1 LLSHI
6 ASSEAGHDR
15 IVVTESG
22 IFTAQ
27 DVQLMREH
35 QVQAFLVGEA
45 FMRADDPGAELEK
58 VFGI

>member
-1 LLSHI
+1 
-6 ASSEAGHDR
+6 
-15 IVVTESG
+15 VVTESG

-35 QVQAFLVGEA
+35 QVHAFLVGEA

-58 VFGI
+58 VFGV